1 MKRLAERFDAFGDTK
16 ESEMSLGG
24 THMAVGIETTTIVV
38 DGNRDLAVR
47 ELADNLDQMM
57 KNMV

>member
-16 ESEMSLGG
+16 ESEMSLGC
-24 THMAVGIETTTIVV
+24 THMVVGIETTTIVV
-38 DGNRDLAVR
+38 DGNRAVR
-47 ELADNLDQMM
+47 ALADNLDQMM